1 MSSLYGRRSRS
12 SNQEHLREVRL
23 YFMPIQTPDP
33 TKAPIRIDG
42 RAKVTGSGYYTAD
55 LLAFDEYLH
64 PGEAPTPIL
73 HAAVVPAAIAFGRV
87 LHLHT
92 SEAERIPGVRL
103 VMTAANAPRL
113 KKFDSLLMSEQTKY
127 LPLQDSDVRY
137 HGQPIALV
145 VADTFEIAQ
154 EAATRVKAAYSPQ
167 PALLDFGA
175 NLDNA
180 VPVKKVGAGGKG
192 KVERGNPQAAYAD
205 AQVKIQAHYVLQPAH
220 HNAMEPGVSIAHW
233 HAEDGLPNR
242 LTIISSTQFV
252 YGDAVA
258 MAEAFELAHKDK
270 ILRIVAQ
277 VAIGKQW
284 DSSVRVVAPL
294 VGGGFGS
301 KGGTNHTMLSAM
313 AAKLLRQP
321 VKLVMTRQNTFSQMP
336 YRGGLDVNIRLGADR
351 SGKLTSLLQETVIQ
365 SSVTASFL
373 EPTGEVTPHL
383 YSVENLVIEHRALC
397 LNTNSPGWM
406 RAPGVAPGQ
415 FVLETAMDELACRLG
430 LDPID
435 LRLRNYA
442 ESDPESGKE
451 WSSKSLRE
459 CYAQGAESFGWH
471 RRSPRSNEREGADR
485 IGYGMAT
492 AAYPTNHFPATAR
505 LTLRADGSV
514 LAQTATHEI
523 GQGAITSLSQVVADA
538 LALPLCSVEIAI
550 GDTTLPF
557 GAFSAG
563 SSTSLSVG
571 SALME
576 AAHELSRRL
585 ARLARVDRSS
595 PLYQC
600 SLRDIVFRG
609 GNVQHRIE
617 HARTEPGTVVLARAG
632 LDSLAVKGISGR
644 LFGKSKYARMAFG
657 AQFARVAVNE
667 FTGNV
672 RVTHM
677 TGAFAGG
684 RILNARTA
692 RSQLLGGM
700 VWGVGHALMEESLR
714 DPHLGAW
721 VNANLAEAHVPT
733 NADAP
738 EIDVIMV
745 AEDDSRGSELGAKGL
760 GEIGITG
767 AAAGIANAIANATGR
782 RMRNLPITAEQVLGL
797 V

>member
-1 MSSLYGRRSRS
+1 MT
-12 SNQEHLREVRL
+12 NQ
-23 YFMPIQTPDP
+23 IPDP
-33 TKAPIRIDG
+33 ATAPVRVDG
-42 RAKVTGSGYYTAD
+42 RAKVTGTGFYTAD
-55 LLAFDEYLH
+55 LLRFDEYLH
-64 PGEAPTPIL
+64 PGEAPTPML
-73 HAAVVPAAIAFGRV
+73 HAAVVSAAIAFGSV
-87 LHLHT
+87 LHLDIA
-92 SEAERIPGVRL
+92 EAERTPGVRL
-103 VMTAANAPRL
+103 VLTPANSPEL
-113 KKFDSLLMSEQTKY
+113 KRFNSLLMSEQSNY

-137 HGQPIALV
+137 HGQPVALV
-145 VADTFEIAQ
+145 VADSFQVAQ
-154 EAATRVKAAYSPQ
+154 EAAASVRVTYSPQ
-167 PALLDFGA
+167 PALLDFEA
-175 NLDNA
+175 NLGKA
-180 VPVKKVGAGGKG
+180 KPVKKVGAGSKG
-192 KVERGNPQAAYAD
+192 KVERGNPQAAFAD
-205 AQVKIQAHYVLQPAH
+205 APVKIDANYYLQPAH

-242 LTIISSTQFV
+242 LTVVSSTQFV

-258 MAEAFELAHKDK
+258 LAEAFELAHKDK
-270 ILRIVAQ
+270 MLRIVAQ
-277 VAIGKQW
+277 VAVGKEW
-284 DSSVRVVAPL
+284 EGSVRVIAPL

-301 KGGTNHTMLSAM
+301 KGGSNHTLLAAM

-336 YRGGLDVNIRLGADR
+336 YRGGLHVRLRLGASR
-351 SGKLTSLLQETVIQ
+351 EGKLTSLLQDTVIQ

-383 YSVENLVIEHRALC
+383 YAVENLVIEHKALR

-415 FVLETAMDELACRLG
+415 FVLETAMDELAVRLG

-442 ESDPESGKE
+442 DTDPESGKE

-471 RRSPRSNEREGADR
+471 RRTPRSTEREGIER

-505 LTLRADGSV
+505 LTLQPDGSV
-514 LAQTATHEI
+514 LAETATHEI

-538 LALPLCSVEIAI
+538 LALPLDRVRIAI

-576 AAHELSRRL
+576 AAHELTKRL
-585 ARLARVDRSS
+585 ARLARVDHNS
-595 PLYQC
+595 PLYGC
-600 SLRDIVFRG
+600 SLRDIVFRE
-609 GNVQHRIE
+609 GNLQHRIE
-617 HARTEPGTVVLARAG
+617 HARTEAATIVLARAG
-632 LDSLAVKGISGR
+632 LDSLTVKGISGR

-657 AQFARVAVNE
+657 AQFARVAVDP
-667 FTGNV
+667 FTGSV

-714 DPHLGAW
+714 DPHIGAW

-738 EIDVIMV
+738 EIDVLMIP
-745 AEDDSRGSELGAKGL
+745 EDDSRGSELGAKGL

-767 AAAGIANAIANATGR
+767 AAAAIANAIANATGR

-797 V
+797 R

>member
-1 MSSLYGRRSRS
+1 MAK
-12 SNQEHLREVRL
+12 
-23 YFMPIQTPDP
+23 QTPDP
-33 TKAPIRIDG
+33 ATAAVRVDG

-64 PGEAPTPIL
+64 PGEAPTPML
-73 HAAVVPAAIAFGRV
+73 HAAVVPAAIAFGSV
-87 LHLHT
+87 LHLDT
-92 SEAERIPGVRL
+92 AEAERTPGVRL
-103 VMTAANAPRL
+103 VMTPANAPRL
-113 KKFDSLLMSEQTKY
+113 KKFNSLLMSEQTKY

-137 HGQPIALV
+137 HGQPLALV
-145 VADTFEIAQ
+145 VADTNEIAQ
-154 EAATRVKAAYSPQ
+154 DAATRVKATYSPQ
-167 PALLDFGA
+167 PALIDFEA
-175 NLDNA
+175 NLHKA
-180 VPVKKVGAGGKG
+180 EPVKKVGAGNKG
-192 KVERGNPQAAYAD
+192 KIERGNPAAAFAD
-205 AQVKIQAHYVLQPAH
+205 APVKVEAKYILQPAH

-233 HAEDGLPNR
+233 HTEDGLPNR
-242 LTIISSTQFV
+242 LTIVSSTQFV
-252 YGDAVA
+252 YGDAIA
-258 MAEAFELAHKDK
+258 LAEAFELRHKDK
-270 ILRIVAQ
+270 MLRIVAQ
-277 VAIGKQW
+277 VAIGKEW
-284 DSSVRVVAPL
+284 EGSARVIAPL

-301 KGGTNHTMLSAM
+301 KGGSNHTMLSAM

-321 VKLVMTRQNTFSQMP
+321 VKLVLTRQNTFNQMP
-336 YRGGLDVNIRLGADR
+336 YRGGLDIRLRLGAGYD
-351 SGKLTSLLQETVIQ
+351 GKLTSLLQDTVIQ
-365 SSVTASFL
+365 SSVSASFL

-383 YSVENLVIEHRALC
+383 YAVENLSIEHKALR

-415 FVLETAMDELACRLG
+415 FVLETAMDELASKLN

-471 RRSPRSNEREGADR
+471 RRTPRSTEREGAER

-514 LAQTATHEI
+514 LAETATHEI
-523 GQGAITSLSQVVADA
+523 GQGAITSLSQVVANA
-538 LALPLCSVEIAI
+538 LALPLCRVAIAI

-576 AAHELSRRL
+576 AAHELTKKL
-585 ARLARVDRSS
+585 ARMARVDRSS

-600 SLRDIVFRG
+600 SLRDIVFRE
-609 GNVQHRIE
+609 GNLRHRIE
-617 HARTEPGTVVLARAG
+617 QARVEPATAVLARAS

-667 FTGNV
+667 FTGSV

-738 EIDVIMV
+738 EINILMIP
-745 AEDDSRGSELGAKGL
+745 EDDSRGSEIGAKGL

-767 AAAGIANAIANATGR
+767 AAAAIANAIANATGG
-782 RMRNLPITAEQVLGL
+782 RMRNLPITADQVLGL
-797 V
+797 L

>member
-1 MSSLYGRRSRS
+1 MLK
-12 SNQEHLREVRL
+12 
-23 YFMPIQTPDP
+23 QTPDP
-33 TKAPIRIDG
+33 AAAPVRIDG
-42 RAKVTGSGYYTAD
+42 RAKVTGSGFYTAD
-55 LLAFDEYLH
+55 LLRFDEYLH
-64 PGEAPTPIL
+64 PGEAPTPML
-73 HAAVVPAAIAFGRV
+73 HAAVVPATIAFGRV
-87 LHLHT
+87 LHLDT
-92 SEAERIPGVRL
+92 AEAERIPGVRL
-103 VMTAANAPRL
+103 VMTPANAPRL
-113 KKFDSLLMSEQTKY
+113 KKFSSLLMSEQTKY
-127 LPLQDSDVRY
+127 LPLQDPDVRY

-145 VADTFEIAQ
+145 VADTFEIAR
-154 EAATRVKAAYSPQ
+154 EAAAHVKSTYSPQ
-167 PALLDFGA
+167 PALLDFEA
-175 NLDNA
+175 NLEKA
-180 VPVKKVGAGGKG
+180 EPVKKVGAGGKG
-192 KVERGNPQAAYAD
+192 KVERGNPQAAFAD
-205 AQVKIQAHYVLQPAH
+205 APIKIDAAYRLQPAH

-242 LTIISSTQFV
+242 LTVVSSTQFV

-258 MAEAFELAHKDK
+258 LAESFELAHKDK

-277 VAIGKQW
+277 VAVGKQW

-301 KGGTNHTMLSAM
+301 KGGSNHTFLSAM

-321 VKLVMTRQNTFSQMP
+321 VKLVLTRQNTFSQMP
-336 YRGGLDVNIRLGADR
+336 YRGGLDVRIRLGSDR
-351 SGKLTSLLQETVIQ
+351 EGKLTSLQQDTVIQ

-383 YSVENLVIEHRALC
+383 YAVENLVIEHRALC

-415 FVLETAMDELACRLG
+415 FVLETAMDELACKLG

-435 LRLRNYA
+435 VRLRNYA

-459 CYAQGAESFGWH
+459 CYAQGAASFGWQ
-471 RRSPRSNEREGADR
+471 RRMLRSSEREGVER

-492 AAYPTNHFPATAR
+492 AAYGTNHFPATAR

-514 LAQTATHEI
+514 LAETATHEI
-523 GQGAITSLSQVVADA
+523 GQGAITSLSQVVADE
-538 LALPLCSVEIAI
+538 LALPLSRIDIAI

-571 SALME
+571 SALLE
-576 AAHELSRRL
+576 AAHTLTERL

-600 SLRDIVFRG
+600 SLRDIVFRE
-609 GNVQHRIE
+609 GNLQHRIE
-617 HARTEPGTVVLARAG
+617 HARTEPATAVLARAG
-632 LDSLAVKGISGR
+632 LKKLAVKGISGR

-657 AQFARVAVNE
+657 AQFARVAVNAS
-667 FTGNV
+667 TGSV

-714 DPHLGAW
+714 DVHVGAW

-738 EIDVIMV
+738 EINILMIP
-745 AEDDSRGSELGAKGL
+745 EDDSRGSELGAKGL

-767 AAAGIANAIANATGR
+767 AAAAIANAIANATGR

-797 V
+797 T

>member
-1 MSSLYGRRSRS
+1 
-12 SNQEHLREVRL
+12 
-23 YFMPIQTPDP
+23 
-33 TKAPIRIDG
+33 
-42 RAKVTGSGYYTAD
+42 
-55 LLAFDEYLH
+55 
-64 PGEAPTPIL
+64 
-73 HAAVVPAAIAFGRV
+73 
-87 LHLHT
+87 
-92 SEAERIPGVRL
+92 
-103 VMTAANAPRL
+103 
-113 KKFDSLLMSEQTKY
+113 
-127 LPLQDSDVRY
+127 
-137 HGQPIALV
+137 
-145 VADTFEIAQ
+145 
-154 EAATRVKAAYSPQ
+154 
-167 PALLDFGA
+167 
-175 NLDNA
+175 
-180 VPVKKVGAGGKG
+180 
-192 KVERGNPQAAYAD
+192 
-205 AQVKIQAHYVLQPAH
+205 
-220 HNAMEPGVSIAHW
+220 
-233 HAEDGLPNR
+233 
-242 LTIISSTQFV
+242 
-252 YGDAVA
+252 
-258 MAEAFELAHKDK
+258 
-270 ILRIVAQ
+270 
-277 VAIGKQW
+277 
-284 DSSVRVVAPL
+284 
-294 VGGGFGS
+294 
-301 KGGTNHTMLSAM
+301 MLSAM

-336 YRGGLDVNIRLGADR
+336 YRGGLDVDIRLGAGR

-571 SALME
+571 SALVE

-617 HARTEPGTVVLARAG
+617 HGRTEPGTVVLARAG

-644 LFGKSKYARMAFG
+644 LFGKSNG
-657 AQFARVAVNE
+657 LWSS
-667 FTGNV
+667 V
-672 RVTHM
+672 R
-677 TGAFAGG
+677 
-684 RILNARTA
+684 
-692 RSQLLGGM
+692 
-700 VWGVGHALMEESLR
+700 
-714 DPHLGAW
+714 
-721 VNANLAEAHVPT
+721 
-733 NADAP
+733 
-738 EIDVIMV
+738 
-745 AEDDSRGSELGAKGL
+745 SRCSK
-760 GEIGITG
+760 
-767 AAAGIANAIANATGR
+767 
-782 RMRNLPITAEQVLGL
+782 
-797 V
+797 